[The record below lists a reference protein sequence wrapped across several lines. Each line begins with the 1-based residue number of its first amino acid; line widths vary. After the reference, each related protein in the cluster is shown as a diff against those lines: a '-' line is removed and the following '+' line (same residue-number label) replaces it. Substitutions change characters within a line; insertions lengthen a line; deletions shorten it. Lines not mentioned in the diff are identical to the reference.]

1 MKPDIQV
8 GSRVKVIDRKSK
20 FYRWR
25 GTVSEELIQCSLIN
39 PDEYDVVGFVCKLRF
54 NDGDSTRV
62 EMKPDQV
69 ACIQKKYLD
78 IEHIREGDTLVGKD
92 SDGNDIVRRS
102 NTGAFEAGDV
112 IQISEKCDGANA
124 SISYNEDE
132 GKLEAFSRTNLL
144 DGADGLRGFK
154 AYVETKFRHDEFKEF
169 PDLVI
174 FGEWCVP
181 HKCKYEK
188 SWYNVWRVYDIWSK
202 SARNYMPQT
211 FVREFC
217 AAHGIEYIHTLYEGP
232 FVSWAHC
239 RSFMDAKTYGG
250 IEQEGIV
257 VKNQTKLSRDD
268 IRFPKYL
275 KIVNEA
281 FKESSAKREKKEID
295 PETKREMDE
304 AKTLIASVVTEAR
317 VNKAILKL
325 IDEGVVPKDLTP
337 KCMGA
342 VMKRLPKSVFED
354 ILKEEPETVKAAG
367 IHAGKFCSALTAEY
381 ARKIVVGQ

>member
-1 MKPDIQV
+1 MQNFKFAV
-8 GSRVKVIDRKSK
+8 GSKIKVIDKSSEFFRFRGYIKEMPAKDISTGELVSDWCLCHLTKSPTKSAENITVKIK
-20 FYRWR
+20 FCQLD
-25 GTVSEELIQCSLIN
+25 T
-39 PDEYDVVGFVCKLRF
+39 
-54 NDGDSTRV
+54 
-62 EMKPDQV
+62 
-69 ACIQKKYLD
+69 IQKKYLD
-78 IEHIREGDTLVGKD
+78 IEHIREESIDL
-92 SDGNDIVRRS
+92 GNGIKRNS
-102 NTGAFEAGDV
+102 NVGAFEKGDY

-132 GKLEAFSRTNLL
+132 GKLEVFSRTNLL

-174 FGEWCVP
+174 FGEWCVS

-202 SARNYMPQT
+202 SAMNYMPQT
-211 FVREFC
+211 LVREFC

-232 FVSWAHC
+232 FISWAHC

-268 IRFPKYL
+268 IRIPKYL

-281 FKESSAKREKKEID
+281 FKESAVKREKKEID
-295 PETKREMDE
+295 PEAKREMDE

-367 IHAGKFCSALTAEY
+367 VYAGKFCSALTAEY

>member
-1 MKPDIQV
+1 MQNFKFAV
-8 GSRVKVIDRKSK
+8 GSKIKVIDKSSEFFRFRGCIKEMPAKDISTGELVSDWCLCHLTKSPTKSAENITVKIK
-20 FYRWR
+20 FYQLD
-25 GTVSEELIQCSLIN
+25 T
-39 PDEYDVVGFVCKLRF
+39 
-54 NDGDSTRV
+54 
-62 EMKPDQV
+62 
-69 ACIQKKYLD
+69 IQKKYLD
-78 IEHIREGDTLVGKD
+78 IEHIREESIDL
-92 SDGNDIVRRS
+92 GNGIKRNS
-102 NTGAFEAGDV
+102 NVGAFEKGDY

-132 GKLEAFSRTNLL
+132 GKLEVFSRTNLL

-174 FGEWCVP
+174 FGEWCVS

-202 SARNYMPQT
+202 SAMNYMPQT

-232 FVSWAHC
+232 FISWAHC

-281 FKESSAKREKKEID
+281 FKESAVKREKKEID
-295 PETKREMDE
+295 PEAKREMDE

-367 IHAGKFCSALTAEY
+367 VYAGKFCSALTAEY
-381 ARKIVVGQ
+381 GRKIVVGQ